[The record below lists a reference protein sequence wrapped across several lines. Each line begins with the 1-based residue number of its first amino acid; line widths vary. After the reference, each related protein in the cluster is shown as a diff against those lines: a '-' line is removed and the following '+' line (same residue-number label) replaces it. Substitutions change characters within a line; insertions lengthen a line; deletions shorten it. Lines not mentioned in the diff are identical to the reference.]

1 MNLSAEA
8 MEEAEEAKEGSVQVN
23 GFGAASG
30 TAEGEEVAV
39 LAVGI
44 AHFVNG
50 AEEGGICEVELVG
63 AEGA

>member
-1 MNLSAEA
+1 MGAQA
-8 MEEAEEAKEGSVQVN
+8 VEEAEEAEEGSVQVN
-23 GFGAASG
+23 GVGAAAG

-44 AHFVNG
+44 AHFVHG